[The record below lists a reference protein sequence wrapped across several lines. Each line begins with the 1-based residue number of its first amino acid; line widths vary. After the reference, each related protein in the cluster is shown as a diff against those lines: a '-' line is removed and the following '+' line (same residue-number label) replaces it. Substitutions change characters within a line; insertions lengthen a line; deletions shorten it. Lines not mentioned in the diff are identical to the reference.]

1 MELFGRKLLKP
12 FEFPLNL
19 LDSTF
24 IKELETQ
31 LKVEREALLNSS
43 SVQKQETLNKLNVE
57 FRILGPQ
64 LESLFS
70 LPNLHKDLRGVVN
83 KNLEVVLARV
93 FDPIQAIKGLGKSNF
108 PSRDPPFFNKFYYDL
123 STEGLNVLETPL
135 EAVFVTLSK
144 ISWNEKLNLNKREN
158 VRKMCVKISELDIP
172 LEPSAEQLK
181 NQKLLLENHNL
192 LCIRQIYQ
200 NLFEMLSLA

>member
-144 ISWNEKLNLNKREN
+144 ISWNKKLNLNKREN